1 MAQISFND
9 VHTGNDSNQN
19 QVGFFNLKNDGEEAI
34 VRFMVDSVE
43 DMEILTVHD
52 IHVDGKFRQISC
64 VRDPREPIENCPLCA
79 RNEKIKQVVFI
90 KMIQYVNGPDG
101 KIEAQPVVW
110 QRSASTYAH
119 RMKGYLDNYGPL
131 SNILC
136 KVIRHGARG
145 DMKTTYDIIPNLN
158 PQNFPPE
165 NFPVVT
171 EAFEGYK
178 ACGRVVLD
186 KTVDE
191 INTFIATGSFPN
203 NSNDNTTPQP
213 QVTLQPQVTPQPY
226 NVASEY
232 TMPTTPIPQS
242 VPQPTV
248 MPVEQTTT
256 TQNIPNNAGMVRPT
270 RYY

>member
-9 VHTGNDSNQN
+9 VHTGNDSSQN

-158 PQNFPPE
+158 PQNFSPE
-165 NFPVVT
+165 NFPIVT

-191 INTFIATGSFPN
+191 INTFITTGSFPN

-213 QVTLQPQVTPQPY
+213 QVTPQPY
-226 NVASEY
+226 GAASEY
-232 TMPTTPIPQS
+232 TMPPT
-242 VPQPTV
+242 PTV
-248 MPVEQTTT
+248 QPVSYQTGTPVQQT
-256 TQNIPNNAGMVRPT
+256 LTAQNPNNVGMARPT